1 MTIHEAVLGFAL
13 VAALLT
19 LVPGLDTALVLRTS
33 LTGTRRRAFATAGGI
48 QVGCLAWGAAAALGA
63 TAVLAASET
72 AYRVMTLLGAAYLVW
87 MGVRMLVA
95 SWRGP
100 SGPSDHDAAVAV
112 AAPPSAARGFATG
125 LVTNLLNPKVGVF
138 YLATIPQFT
147 AAGVPPLL
155 MGLLLAGVHCLIGS
169 VWLGAL
175 VLGSSALGA
184 HLTTTAFARWVDR
197 VTGGVLVLFGVRV
210 ALGAR
215 AL

>member
-1 MTIHEAVLGFAL
+1 MTTHEAVLGFAL

-33 LTGTRRRAFATAGGI
+33 LTGTRRRAFATAAGI

-63 TAVLAASET
+63 TAVLAASTT

-87 MGVRMLVA
+87 MGVRLLVA
-95 SWRGP
+95 SWRAPHGADP
-100 SGPSDHDAAVAV
+100 AAA
-112 AAPPSAARGFATG
+112 APAPPSAARGFATG

-138 YLATIPQFT
+138 YLATIPQFSAT
-147 AAGVPPLL
+147 DVPPLA
-155 MGLLLAGVHCLIGS
+155 MGLLLASVHCLIGA
-169 VWLGAL
+169 VWLSAL

-184 HLTTTAFARWVDR
+184 RLATTAFARWVDR
-197 VTGGVLVLFGVRV
+197 VTGGVLVLFGARV
-210 ALGAR
+210 ALSAR